1 MASFD
6 SQLVGDGSVPSRL
19 HHAGPRAEFPAPV
32 RAAATSGYVNTAC
45 KRAVPHSPAEVL
57 AGDEMSGDADLEDLL
72 SVLAEDL
79 SQSRAGSL

>member
-1 MASFD
+1 
-6 SQLVGDGSVPSRL
+6 
-19 HHAGPRAEFPAPV
+19 
-32 RAAATSGYVNTAC
+32 
-45 KRAVPHSPAEVL
+45 VPHSPPEVL